1 MANKTIL
8 VAGYGP
14 GISNAVAEK
23 FGAEGYAVALAA
35 RNEERLQAGVKALEA
50 KGIRAAALPTD
61 LADIGAARG
70 LVKRA
75 REQLGPIGVLHWNAY
90 ATGAGDLTTAS
101 DAELGALFDLPI
113 ASLLA
118 SVQEALPDLRTQ
130 SDAAILVTNG
140 GLGFLDPQVEAQ
152 AIAWN
157 VMGLAIA
164 NAAKQKLVSLL
175 SAKLAAD
182 DIYVGE
188 VVVTGTVKGTA
199 FDSGNATLDPANIA
213 EEFWKLSRE
222 RTVRSITI

>member
-1 MANKTIL
+1 MTQKTIV

-35 RNEERLQAGVKALEA
+35 RNTERLQAGVTALEA
-50 KGIRAAALPTD
+50 KGVKAVALPTD
-61 LADIGAARG
+61 LADVAATRA
-70 LVKRA
+70 LITKA
-75 REQLGPIGVLHWNAY
+75 REQLGPIAALHWNAY
-90 ATGAGDLTTAS
+90 ATGAGDFLTAS
-101 DAELGALFDLPI
+101 DAELKAIFDLPI

-118 SVQEALPDLRTQ
+118 AVQEALPDLRAQ
-130 SDAAILVTNG
+130 KGAVLVTNG

-152 AIAWN
+152 AIAWK
-157 VMGLAIA
+157 VEGLALA

-182 DIYVGE
+182 GIYVGE

-199 FDSGNATLDPANIA
+199 FDSGAATLDPADIA
-213 EEFWKLSRE
+213 ASFWKQAQE
-222 RTVRSITI
+222 RNVRSTTI